1 MSKYKTL
8 KAIKEASPSD
18 IQNLISVNDDVM
30 RDLIKVINTL

>member
-1 MSKYKTL
+1 MLEK
-8 KAIKEASPSD
+8 IHNPSD